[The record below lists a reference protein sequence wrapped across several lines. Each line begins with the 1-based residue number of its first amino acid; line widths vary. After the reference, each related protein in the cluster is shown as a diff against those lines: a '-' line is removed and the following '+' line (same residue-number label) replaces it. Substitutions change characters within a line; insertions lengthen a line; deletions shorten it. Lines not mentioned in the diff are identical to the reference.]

1 MSARRA
7 VGASRPMSVRRIG
20 IVIAIACGALA
31 PVSATAEN
39 LLTLGGGPFIPDN
52 GVSEAGVGLGFA
64 VPTQSWI
71 CFQMRLD
78 VSRAR
83 GHDYGVLTFGPQIGT
98 ARGMIRP
105 YFNAGVGFSAGEVD
119 FSGLVSSWGA
129 GATCDLSERIGVFVD
144 AHSLTST
151 NMEYDAHYK
160 QIRAGF
166 SLRSAQ
172 RK

>member
-1 MSARRA
+1 MRSA
-7 VGASRPMSVRRIG
+7 RRIG
-20 IVIAIACGALA
+20 IVLAIAYGALA
-31 PVSATAEN
+31 PMSAAAEN
-39 LLTLGGGPFIPDN
+39 LLTLGGGPFIPDR
-52 GVSEAGVGLGFA
+52 GDTEQGMGLGFS

-78 VSRAR
+78 ASRAR
-83 GHDYGVLTFGPQIGT
+83 GHGYGVLTFGPQIGT
-98 ARGMIRP
+98 SRGMIRP

-129 GATCDLSERIGVFVD
+129 GASCDLTGRIGVFVD
-144 AHSLTST
+144 AHSVTST

-160 QIRAGF
+160 QIRAGL
-166 SLRSAQ
+166 SLRSGQ